1 MVLKVL
7 WIKILFIK
15 LTNSSK
21 HSLILAKTGIEV
33 HLMHEILPPEL
44 FLVFSN
50 EHAQSITLAPK
61 LMFSKVLRHFVDAHD
76 LLRKTSI
83 GVHLIECFRI
93 VGL

>member
-21 HSLILAKTGIEV
+21 HSLILAKTGIKV
-33 HLMHEILPPEL
+33 HLMNEFLAPEL

-50 EHAQSITLAPK
+50 EHAQSTTLGPK
-61 LMFSKVLRHFVDAHD
+61 LMFSKVSRHFVDAPD
-76 LLRKTSI
+76 PLQKLESACI
-83 GVHLIECFRI
+83 
-93 VGL
+93 

>member
-1 MVLKVL
+1 MVLIVL
-7 WIKILFIK
+7 CIKILFIK

-50 EHAQSITLAPK
+50 EHAQSTTLGPK
-61 LMFSKVLRHFVDAHD
+61 LMFSKVSRHFVEAPD
-76 LLRKTSI
+76 LLWKLVSACI
-83 GVHLIECFRI
+83 
-93 VGL
+93 